1 MLAQGEHEHGGVVA
15 GVRPRV
21 GLGQDVRAL
30 EVRPPE
36 MTEDTVRIIREQG
49 FTAGV
54 LAERAGI
61 EFGYMAAE
69 LDTLNDASP
78 PGGRWHGRRTAPPI
92 PPAPR

>member
-1 MLAQGEHEHGGVVA
+1 LAQGEHEHGGVVA

-69 LDTLNDASP
+69 LDTLNDGFAT
-78 PGGRWHGRRTAPPI
+78 GWQMARQADGAADT
-92 PPAPR
+92 PAPR